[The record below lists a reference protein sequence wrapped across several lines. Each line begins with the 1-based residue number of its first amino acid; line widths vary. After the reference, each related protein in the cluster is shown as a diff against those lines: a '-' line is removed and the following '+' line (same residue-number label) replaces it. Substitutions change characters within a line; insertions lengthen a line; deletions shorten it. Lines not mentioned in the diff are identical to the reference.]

1 MTLSP
6 ATRSTIEDAGLG
18 PIADKVL
25 AGERLTDADTLTLFE
40 SPDVVAIGLLANHV
54 REERHGEVSWFN
66 RNQHIN
72 ATNVC
77 EATCI
82 FCSFSRLK
90 TGDPNAYTMT
100 FDEALSR
107 LHALRDAFITEV
119 HIVNG
124 LNPDLPFDYYPGLLR
139 ALKEERPDLHI
150 KGFTAVEVHY
160 YAEKYGMT
168 VPEVLDHLRD
178 AGLDSLPGGGAEIF
192 ADRARKKLCHDKVD
206 TEGWLGIHRTAHQMG
221 FRTNCTMLFGSIE
234 TLEERVDHMRRLRD
248 LQDETGGFQTF
259 IPLKFHNE
267 NNRLRNVAE
276 TTDADCWKTL
286 AIGRLYLDNFP
297 HVKAYWPMMG
307 IQVAQLAQ
315 DFGVS
320 DLDGTVREE
329 RIYHMAGARTPQ
341 GLNREELIA
350 LIERADRK
358 ALERD
363 TLYRVA
369 ASTPGLLETTGPAE
383 PARIASVGYLNAWPL
398 TAFLDEERHTV
409 VRDVPSRIAEQLS
422 AGEVDVALV
431 SVAALLDEGDWRIVP
446 GMAIGADGPVESVLL
461 VAETEPEAWT
471 EVLLDGASRTSVVL
485 AQILLARGP
494 LKDRVGELNF
504 RTVEPGTS
512 AEQAGGTVAAVVIG
526 DPARRV
532 PERLGVRFDLAE
544 LWKRWTDLPFV
555 FAAWGCRA
563 DLDPRLGGELRE
575 AAAKGREAIA
585 STFDGADRAYL
596 SEHLRYDLDDRALMG
611 LRRFAAIGRDLGF
624 FAQGDIEL
632 LGPESDRRLSVRTE
646 GQTHEATV
654 WHLPLP
660 ELLAQAAARHTPPET
675 VRWGLVGDEAPA
687 FRAPVP
693 ADPAKIA
700 AATAS
705 ERVATLASIENSGVS
720 FQDLVAAGL
729 THVTLD
735 DGGPLLTD
743 TARFEL
749 ARAARAAG
757 LVVEGCVPV
766 GRGEQLAD
774 LVRHVRALESLGA
787 VRNVVRVT
795 GWRGPGTDGQGTA
808 ADWVRAGAWV
818 RLLTDL
824 ELVVPQET
832 EGFGVMAVALQTC
845 AVGVEHLTAGDDWE
859 QRAWKLDRSLR
870 DLGVEPERINMATP
884 EAKGRRVARRPDRKP
899 MRADIRG

>member
-6 ATRSTIEDAGLG
+6 ATRSAVEAAGLG

-25 AGERLTDADTLTLFE
+25 AGERLTDADALTLYE

-54 REERHGEVSWFN
+54 REQRHGEVSWFN

-124 LNPDLPFDYYPGLLR
+124 LNPDLPFDYYPGLLQ
-139 ALKEERPDLHI
+139 ALKAERPDLHI
-150 KGFTAVEVHY
+150 KGFTAVEIHY
-160 YAEKYGMT
+160 YAEKYDMT
-168 VPEVLDHLRD
+168 VPEVLQHLRD

-192 ADRARKKLCHDKVD
+192 ADRARKKLCHDKVG
-206 TEGWLGIHRTAHQMG
+206 TEGWLDIHRTAHRMG

-234 TLEERVDHMRRLRD
+234 TLEERVDHMRRLRE

-276 TTDADCWKTL
+276 TTDADCWKTM

-297 HVKAYWPMMG
+297 HVKSYWPMMG

-329 RIYHMAGARTPQ
+329 RIYHMAGAKTPQ
-341 GLNREELIA
+341 GLTRGELIA

-369 ASTPGLLETTGPAE
+369 APTPGLLETSGPAE

-409 VRDVPSRIAEQLS
+409 TKDVPSRIATQL
-422 AGEVDVALV
+422 AEGEVDVALV

-461 VAETEPEAWT
+461 VAETEPEQWT
-471 EVLLDGASRTSVVL
+471 EVLLDGASRTSIVL

-494 LKDRVGELNF
+494 LKDRVGELTF

-532 PERLGVRFDLAE
+532 PERLSVRLDLAE
-544 LWKRWTDLPFV
+544 LWKEWTNLPFV
-555 FAAWGCRA
+555 FAAWGCRP

-575 AAAKGREAIA
+575 AAARGQAAIA
-585 STFDGADRAYL
+585 STYEGADRTYL
-596 SEHLRYDLDDRALMG
+596 AERLRYELDDRALMG
-611 LRRFAAIGRDLGF
+611 LRRFAALGHELGF
-624 FAQGDIEL
+624 FATGEIEL
-632 LGPESDRRLSVRTE
+632 LGPESDRRLGGRTT
-646 GQTHEATV
+646 GMTHEDMV
-654 WHLPLP
+654 YHLALP
-660 ELLAQAAARHTPPET
+660 ELLAQAAASHSAPTT
-675 VRWGLVGDEAPA
+675 VRWGLEGSEAPA
-687 FRAPVP
+687 YRVRVP
-693 ADPAKIA
+693 ADPEVIA
-700 AATAS
+700 AATVP
-705 ERVATLASIENSGVS
+705 ERVATLGSIENSGKS
-720 FQDLVAAGL
+720 FQKLVAAGL

-743 TARFEL
+743 TARYEL
-749 ARAARAAG
+749 ARSARAAG
-757 LVVEGCVPV
+757 LVLEGCVPV
-766 GRGEQLAD
+766 GRGEELAD
-774 LVRHVRALESLGA
+774 LVRHLHALEELGA
-787 VRNVVRVT
+787 VRNVVRMR
-795 GWRGPGTDGQGTA
+795 GWRGPDTDGQGTA
-808 ADWVRAGAWV
+808 ADWLRAAAWA

-824 ELVVPQET
+824 ELVVPQQT
-832 EGFGVMAVALQTC
+832 EGLGVMAVALQTC
-845 AVGVEHLTAGDDWE
+845 ASGVLPLDASGDWE
-859 QRAWKLDRSLR
+859 KAAWQLDRALR
-870 DLGVEPERINMATP
+870 DAGIEPERINMETP
-884 EAKGRRVARRPDRKP
+884 EAKGRRVTRRPDRKP